1 MADHQTPNPATP
13 PNPATAPAP
22 ATPATP
28 AAPAHARLPAADS
41 ALAEARETIRRQREL
56 LRDLLREKYE
66 PVAVVGVGLR
76 FPGANNS
83 LEEFADFLRAG
94 RSAIGPVPGDRW
106 DVAAFRSGTGRGVV
120 RTAGGGFIDGLDQF
134 DPKFFRISPAEANCL
149 DPQQRLVL
157 ETAWEAL
164 EHAGIDPTALG
175 HNRGGV
181 YVGAGSLDYAMEM
194 DELRYDELDGRIA
207 AGVAH
212 SGLCG
217 RLSYFLGW
225 RGPSVT
231 VDTACSASLVA
242 LHMAVEGIRRGE
254 CDIAL
259 AGGVNAIHHPR
270 STALFS
276 DLSALAPD
284 GRCKTFD
291 EDADGY
297 GRAEGCGML
306 VLKRLSDARRDRDPV
321 LALIRGSAVGQDGE
335 SAGLTVPNGAAQ
347 AELIRRALDSAR
359 LGPGDIQYVEAHG
372 TGTPLGDPI
381 EMSAINEIFGDAH
394 SKDRPLLVGSAKTN
408 IGHME
413 PAAGIGGVIKTIA
426 QLRCGTVFP
435 HLNLAKPSS
444 RIPWEVFPVEV
455 PTECRP
461 WHAETRRALVS
472 SFGFTGTL
480 ACVVIEEAPAD
491 TAAENTAGGDAAP
504 ATAVAR
510 DGSGPAGPAATR
522 GHVFTLSAKSPRSL
536 ALQIQRYQRLLADRP
551 DLPVDAVCYTGNVGR
566 AHFDHRVAGVVRD
579 RAGLSA
585 LLADWLGRSG
595 QVAPRTPGKIAFL
608 FAGQG
613 SQRPGMG
620 AGLYERHPVFRRTVD
635 ELDALF
641 APLLGRSIRDLMFD
655 RSGDGRELHRTRHA
669 QPALFVLEYALAR
682 LWLSWG
688 VRPSVVLGHSLGELT
703 AATVAGLFTPAD
715 AVKVV
720 AARARLMD
728 SVTASGGMAAVRAEA
743 ERVTPLVEKFDDL
756 AVAAYN
762 TPRQCV
768 VSGGSA
774 SLEAVAAEL
783 RAQGVKVTS
792 LPVSHAFHSP
802 LMRQVTDAFRE
813 VFDDV
818 SCRETEFALISNL
831 TGRPARWREI
841 SKADYWVRHLVE
853 PVDFAGSMRA
863 VARRGRH
870 TFIEIGPSATLT
882 SLARENVE
890 DAGDQLWLT
899 SLRQGRPDDTVLLSS
914 LASLYTA
921 GHSVSWRGFHA
932 DTTLPRVVLPTYAFD
947 RRRYWLRTVNP
958 RHGRPGDGA
967 GDGAGA
973 GAAGED
979 APAPVSRDRGTAE
992 GTVRAAD
999 PLQPDAAR
1007 LASPAPDERQ
1017 EELVRYIRALVAD
1030 ELQFDG
1036 LSEVGPD
1043 AEFLDLGLD
1052 SLGAARVSE
1061 RLGATLGGRVPVTA
1075 VLDHPTARKLAVFAD
1090 RPPQS

>member
-1 MADHQTPNPATP
+1 M
-13 PNPATAPAP
+13 
-22 ATPATP
+22 
-28 AAPAHARLPAADS
+28 
-41 ALAEARETIRRQREL
+41 
-56 LRDLLREKYE
+56 
-66 PVAVVGVGLR
+66 
-76 FPGANNS
+76 
-83 LEEFADFLRAG
+83 
-94 RSAIGPVPGDRW
+94 
-106 DVAAFRSGTGRGVV
+106 
-120 RTAGGGFIDGLDQF
+120 
-134 DPKFFRISPAEANCL
+134 
-149 DPQQRLVL
+149 L
-157 ETAWEAL
+157 ETAWESL

-175 HNRGGV
+175 HHRGGV
-181 YVGAGSLDYAMEM
+181 YIGAGSLDYAMEM

-242 LHMAVEGIRRGE
+242 LHMAVEGLRRGE

-276 DLSALAPD
+276 DLNALAPD

-291 EDADGY
+291 EEADGY

-306 VLKRLSDARRDRDPV
+306 VLKRLSDARRDGDAV
-321 LALIRGSAVGQDGE
+321 LALVRASAVGQDGE

-347 AELIRRALDSAR
+347 AELIRRALGSAR

-381 EMSAINEIFGDAH
+381 EMSALNEVFGDTH

-435 HLNLAKPSS
+435 HLNFSRPSS
-444 RIPWEVFPVEV
+444 RIPWDVFPVEV

-461 WHAETRRALVS
+461 WNAETRRAVVS

-480 ACVVIEEAPAD
+480 ACVVVEQAPD
-491 TAAENTAGGDAAP
+491 TAAADATAGDAGP
-504 ATAVAR
+504 ATAGR
-510 DGSGPAGPAATR
+510 DGSASADGAVTR

-536 ALQIQRYQRLLADRP
+536 ALQLQRYQRLLADRP

-579 RAGLSA
+579 RAELSA
-585 LLADWLGRSG
+585 LLTDRLGRSAG
-595 QVAPRTPGKIAFL
+595 AEPRTPGKIAFL

-613 SQRPGMG
+613 AQHPGMG

-641 APLLGRSIRDLMFD
+641 APLLGRSVRDLMFD
-655 RSGDGRELHRTRHA
+655 RSGDPQELHRTRHA
-669 QPALFVLEYALAR
+669 QPALFVLEYALAQ

-728 SVTASGGMAAVRAEA
+728 SVAASGGMVAVRADA
-743 ERVTPLVEKFDDL
+743 DTVRPLVEKYDDL

-762 TPRQCV
+762 APRQCV

-774 SLEAVAAEL
+774 SWT
-783 RAQGVKVTS
+783 R
-792 LPVSHAFHSP
+792 SP
-802 LMRQVTDAFRE
+802 P
-813 VFDDV
+813 
-818 SCRETEFALISNL
+818 SC
-831 TGRPARWREI
+831 
-841 SKADYWVRHLVE
+841 
-853 PVDFAGSMRA
+853 
-863 VARRGRH
+863 
-870 TFIEIGPSATLT
+870 
-882 SLARENVE
+882 
-890 DAGDQLWLT
+890 
-899 SLRQGRPDDTVLLSS
+899 
-914 LASLYTA
+914 
-921 GHSVSWRGFHA
+921 
-932 DTTLPRVVLPTYAFD
+932 
-947 RRRYWLRTVNP
+947 
-958 RHGRPGDGA
+958 
-967 GDGAGA
+967 
-973 GAAGED
+973 
-979 APAPVSRDRGTAE
+979 APKG
-992 GTVRAAD
+992 
-999 PLQPDAAR
+999 
-1007 LASPAPDERQ
+1007 
-1017 EELVRYIRALVAD
+1017 
-1030 ELQFDG
+1030 
-1036 LSEVGPD
+1036 
-1043 AEFLDLGLD
+1043 
-1052 SLGAARVSE
+1052 
-1061 RLGATLGGRVPVTA
+1061 
-1075 VLDHPTARKLAVFAD
+1075 
-1090 RPPQS
+1090 